1 MSSLNSQQNPQSNSA
16 PSVENKITTPAKKIT
31 KKNNSSLIIGG
42 VAGALVLAAIVAG
55 VSMSGGKTGTQ
66 VAQGNQNS
74 SISNSALNPN
84 VSGSQATENNSAM
97 SGQTIQVNTT
107 TSDGKATTVS
117 QTIPDNLNTPKPMTA
132 AESQVKDERS
142 IIDKYLEVKAS
153 NDKINLNPLTMTK
166 EEAKLVKGGDVA
178 LEVKPDAE
186 KKTQKFRY
194 TLEYA
199 SAGDMDVEK
208 GTLVISVD
216 KALKIIPGSI
226 KDTFN
231 GQTMELSDSIFK
243 DNVAKY
249 GPGSK
254 DKEYSTI
261 KVGQKGTITIDVEV
275 AAGTAPGDY
284 RIASVLNDLITG
296 KPGMPSVFFLEVK

>member
-1 MSSLNSQQNPQSNSA
+1 MSTLNSQQNPQSNSA

-66 VAQGNQNS
+66 VAQKDQNS
-74 SISNSALNPN
+74 SMSSPSNSNT
-84 VSGSQATENNSAM
+84 GSQVADSNP
-97 SGQTIQVNTT
+97 TIQVNTT
-107 TSDGKATTVS
+107 TADGQNQTVT
-117 QTIPDNLNTPKPMTA
+117 QPLPDNLNLPKPMTA
-132 AESQVKDERS
+132 AENLVKDERTV
-142 IIDKYLEVKAS
+142 IDKYLEVKAS

-166 EEAKLVKGGDVA
+166 EEAKLVKGGEVA
-178 LEVKPDAE
+178 LEVKPDPE
-186 KKTQKFRY
+186 KKAQKFRY

-199 SAGDMDVEK
+199 SAGDMDFEK
-208 GTLVISVD
+208 GSLVISVD
-216 KALKIIPGSI
+216 KALKIIPGSV

-231 GQTMELSDSIFK
+231 GQTIEVSDSIFK

-254 DKEYSTI
+254 DKEYSAI